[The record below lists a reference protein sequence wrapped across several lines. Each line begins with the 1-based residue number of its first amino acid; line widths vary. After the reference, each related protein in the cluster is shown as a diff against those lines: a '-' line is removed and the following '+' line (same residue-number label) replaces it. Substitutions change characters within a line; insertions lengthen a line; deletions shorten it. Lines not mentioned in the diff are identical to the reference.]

1 MRSAAHNISD
11 ICEFVVLNT
20 TRVIL
25 WSACQRFAADIFSI
39 MILYDEVEACY
50 EPYRSHLVSYV
61 SVLHSTATGLVQL
74 LLGP

>member
-1 MRSAAHNISD
+1 MK
-11 ICEFVVLNT
+11 CLPTFL
-20 TRVIL
+20 
-25 WSACQRFAADIFSI
+25 QRIFFSI